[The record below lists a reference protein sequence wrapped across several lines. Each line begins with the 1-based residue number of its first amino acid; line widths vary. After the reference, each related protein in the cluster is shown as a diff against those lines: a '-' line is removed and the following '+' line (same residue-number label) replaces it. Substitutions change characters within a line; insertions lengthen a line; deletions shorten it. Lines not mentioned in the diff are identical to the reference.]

1 MKKAIATDRA
11 PQAIG
16 PYSQAIQAG
25 NLLFISGQIP
35 VNPEDGTIISHNI
48 EKQTHQVLKNIE
60 AILTEAG
67 YSLSDVVKTTVFL
80 KDMSDFE
87 TVNTIYGQYFKHPF
101 PLAVQL
107 KSADYQRML
116 RLKSRQSPIKVSND

>member
-25 NLLFISGQIP
+25 NFLFISGQIP
-35 VNPEDGTIISHNI
+35 LNPEDGTIVSHNI

-101 PLAVQL
+101 PARCAVEVGRL
-107 KSADYQRML
+107 PKDVKVEIEAIAYKSE
-116 RLKSRQSPIKVSND
+116 

>member
-25 NLLFISGQIP
+25 NFLFISGQIP
-35 VNPEDGTIISHNI
+35 LNPEDGTIVSHNI

-67 YSLSDVVKTTVFL
+67 YSLSDVVSTTVFL

-101 PLAVQL
+101 PARCAVEVGRL
-107 KSADYQRML
+107 PKDVKVEIEAIAYKSE
-116 RLKSRQSPIKVSND
+116 

>member
-67 YSLSDVVKTTVFL
+67 YSLSDVVRTTVFL

-101 PLAVQL
+101 PARCAVEVGRL
-107 KSADYQRML
+107 PKDVKVEIEAIAYKSE
-116 RLKSRQSPIKVSND
+116 

>member
-25 NLLFISGQIP
+25 NFLFISGQIP
-35 VNPEDGTIISHNI
+35 LNPEDGTIVSHNI

-67 YSLSDVVKTTVFL
+67 YSLSDVVRTTVFL

-101 PLAVQL
+101 PARCAVEVGRL
-107 KSADYQRML
+107 PKDVKVEIEAIAYKSE
-116 RLKSRQSPIKVSND
+116 

>member
-101 PLAVQL
+101 PARCAVEVGRL
-107 KSADYQRML
+107 PKDVKVEIEAIAYKSE
-116 RLKSRQSPIKVSND
+116 

>member
-60 AILTEAG
+60 AMLTEAG

-101 PLAVQL
+101 PARCAVEVGRL
-107 KSADYQRML
+107 PKDVKVEIEAIAYKSE
-116 RLKSRQSPIKVSND
+116 

>member
-35 VNPEDGTIISHNI
+35 LNPEDGTIISHNI

-101 PLAVQL
+101 PARCAVEVGRL
-107 KSADYQRML
+107 PKDVKVEIEAIAYKSE
-116 RLKSRQSPIKVSND
+116 